1 MTEFITNCALPLAIL
16 FLVIGFVFLVKGA
29 DIFVEGSSSIAKK
42 FKVPSIII
50 GLTIVAMG
58 TSLPEAAVSVTASI
72 ANKNALAVS
81 NVIGSNIFNLM
92 MVIGVCAIMTPVAVN
107 KATLKRDF
115 PFSVICAI
123 LLLVLGLIGPMSLGH
138 ADGVIFLILFAGF
151 IGLMICSA
159 LKASKEGNAVAS
171 EEIEAAEEIKIMPV
185 WKSLL
190 FIVIGAVGIV
200 IGGDVVVDSAS
211 NIAAKFGMSQTLIG
225 LTIVAVGTSL
235 PELVTSI
242 VAARKNEVD
251 MALGNAIGSN
261 VFNILFVLGVAGAI
275 SPMAFL
281 TENVIDIVILLVFS
295 LICSA
300 LKASKEGNAVASE
313 EIEAAEEIKIMPV
326 WKSLLFI
333 VIGAVGI
340 VIGGDVVVDS
350 ASNIAAK
357 FGMSQTL
364 IGLTIVAVGTSLP
377 ELVTS
382 IVAARKNEVD
392 MALGNAIGSNVFN
405 ILFVLGVAGA
415 ISPMAF
421 LTENVIDIVILLVF
435 SLIVWLFAW
444 TKKEIKRGEGLI
456 MVLLYVLY
464 VVYIC
469 MR

>member
-151 IGLMICSA
+151 IGLMIRSA
-159 LKASKEGNAVAS
+159 MKASKEGNAVAS

-190 FIVIGAVGIV
+190 FIVIGAVGII

-225 LTIVAVGTSL
+225 LTIVSVGTSL

-261 VFNILFVLGVAGAI
+261 VFNILFVLGIAGAI

-281 TENVIDIVILLVFS
+281 TENVIDIVILLV
-295 LICSA
+295 L
-300 LKASKEGNAVASE
+300 
-313 EIEAAEEIKIMPV
+313 
-326 WKSLLFI
+326 
-333 VIGAVGI
+333 
-340 VIGGDVVVDS
+340 
-350 ASNIAAK
+350 
-357 FGMSQTL
+357 
-364 IGLTIVAVGTSLP
+364 
-377 ELVTS
+377 
-382 IVAARKNEVD
+382 
-392 MALGNAIGSNVFN
+392 
-405 ILFVLGVAGA
+405 
-415 ISPMAF
+415 
-421 LTENVIDIVILLVF
+421 

>member
-151 IGLMICSA
+151 IGLMIRSA
-159 LKASKEGNAVAS
+159 MKASKEGNAVAS
-171 EEIEAAEEIKIMPV
+171 EEIEAAEEIQIMPV

-190 FIVIGAVGIV
+190 FIVIGAVGI
-200 IGGDVVVDSAS
+200 ILGGDVVVDSAS

-225 LTIVAVGTSL
+225 LTIVSVGTSL

-261 VFNILFVLGVAGAI
+261 VFNILFVLGIAGAI

-281 TENVIDIVILLVFS
+281 N
-295 LICSA
+295 
-300 LKASKEGNAVASE
+300 
-313 EIEAAEEIKIMPV
+313 
-326 WKSLLFI
+326 
-333 VIGAVGI
+333 
-340 VIGGDVVVDS
+340 
-350 ASNIAAK
+350 
-357 FGMSQTL
+357 
-364 IGLTIVAVGTSLP
+364 
-377 ELVTS
+377 
-382 IVAARKNEVD
+382 
-392 MALGNAIGSNVFN
+392 
-405 ILFVLGVAGA
+405 
-415 ISPMAF
+415 
-421 LTENVIDIVILLVF
+421 ENVIDIVILLVF